1 MQNVEAEEGKY
12 IMAGLLYKDFAAV
25 KGKIYVAACFLVTAA
40 VLLSVLIIPSD
51 EVSDNFIWYG
61 IRIALGIGYF
71 VIISKLEIS
80 LMEVD
85 EGRRRKNYILSL
97 PVSKNKYVAS
107 KYIFLLIAFYTL
119 MSLGIFLSSMLKIN
133 RSGEEIL
140 LYADIMSA
148 ALPVITGLVMIIPSI
163 EMPFFV
169 GLGVKRGIQMKT
181 GIVIGLFFFIIAYM
195 LFGDLTIFDRI
206 SLEGL
211 VEYFMKHRDL
221 TMIVQVVAPYIL
233 LGLYYLSYRISCA
246 LFARKEWSDD

>member
-1 MQNVEAEEGKY
+1 MQNVKAEEGKY
-12 IMAGLLYKDFAAV
+12 IMTGLLYKDFVAV
-25 KGKIYVAACFLVTAA
+25 KGKIYVAICFLVTVA

-61 IRIALGIGYF
+61 IMIAIGMGYF

-85 EGRRRKNYILSL
+85 EGRRRKNYILSM

-133 RSGEEIL
+133 RNGEEIL

-148 ALPVITGLVMIIPSI
+148 LLPVITGLVMIIPSI

-169 GLGVKRGIQMKT
+169 GLGVKKGLQMKT

-195 LFGDLTIFDRI
+195 LFGDLTVLSRI
-206 SLEGL
+206 SPEGL
-211 VEYFMKHRDL
+211 LEYLLRHKGV
-221 TMIVQVVAPYIL
+221 TMIVQVAAPYIMF
-233 LGLYYLSYRISCA
+233 GLYYLSYRISCA

>member
-1 MQNVEAEEGKY
+1 MT
-12 IMAGLLYKDFAAV
+12 GLLYKDFVAV
-25 KGKIYVAACFLVTAA
+25 KGKIYAGACLLVTA
-40 VLLSVLIIPSD
+40 VIFLSVLLIPSD

-61 IRIALGIGYF
+61 IMSAIGLGYF
-71 VIISKLEIS
+71 VIIGKLEIS
-80 LMEVD
+80 MMEVD

-133 RSGEEIL
+133 RSSEDIL

-148 ALPVITGLVMIIPSI
+148 ALPVITALVMIIPSV

-181 GIVIGLFFFIIAYM
+181 GIVIAIFFFIIAYM
-195 LFGDLTIFDRI
+195 LFGDLTIFNRI

-211 VEYFMKHRDL
+211 LEYFTRHKDVM
-221 TMIVQVVAPYIL
+221 MIIQVAAPYML
-233 LGLYYLSYRISCA
+233 LGVYYLSYRLSCV
-246 LFARKEWSDD
+246 LFARKEWSDE